1 MSENKKDKSKEKLYK
16 KLNSFDYNNNKL
28 FSNKYKMIIKL
39 SSSENNDINLL
50 EKKFFSDKMLNN
62 EKKINQLLL
71 ETESEKIKN
80 DNLEE
85 NINDNINT
93 EKENDNKEK
102 DKEINDIE
110 KEKENKEKKSNDEIE
125 INKEKE
131 GNEEEEINEEKKMKE
146 EKENEKEMVNDV
158 NNLNNNLNEVN
169 QHTDNEKEILNE
181 NDIMLNIEK
190 NNLELMQEQTF
201 ELQNQYKDLL
211 NRFKKEE
218 NEMNKSKNECNKRIT
233 RLNIN
238 IRNQAEINKKTL
250 NNISEV
256 QNELNNAYDKLVKY
270 FSKNKNNFYN
280 HVSSQI
286 EKQLKIKE
294 SQYNYNQKVTLLLMK
309 EINKYNRKIKFNTN
323 IDENIKQENP
333 LINKKEEEYRFIL
346 NKLNEEIDILKQDV
360 QALKLVRNRH
370 KMCSKLENKLINEIE
385 FYKVEKQKKLD
396 YIVSLNKFKYFQK
409 LRKRKVLIE
418 KEQFK
423 NLSTNNLQLNPML
436 ENSLIKN
443 ELESK
448 KEIEPVVPMKKILK
462 LKRLNHPLSVSK
474 SSKNIK
480 ENNKYEKAK
489 KYELDKKIAEKS
501 NEKKLIVKEKF
512 NENSFSNFRLIPNKL
527 FTDEEK
533 SIFKN
538 YQFIPDEE
546 VDNCE
551 KKYTNR
557 LEQISKTERAI
568 KKLGKKNAEKIINIK
583 FKIINND
590 KKQKNLEKLCLTSSL
605 LIKQNAKKILK
616 LKELIKEKQQ
626 EEKKIDM
633 ELRKENMKHEK
644 LKEILQVSNNI
655 GNPTTKE
662 ESKEPQND
670 VNNKDIKDKI
680 NNEQDINVNQT
691 NNEEKKLD
699 EENNNDFKDNKDD
712 NKDNKD
718 NINSNLSEKQLI
730 KENENNNKEQ

>member
-110 KEKENKEKKSNDEIE
+110 KEKENEEKKSKDEIE

-238 IRNQAEINKKTL
+238 IRKQAEINKKTL

-309 EINKYNRKIKFNTN
+309 EINKYNRKIKFNTT

-346 NKLNEEIDILKQDV
+346 NKLNEEIDILKQDI
-360 QALKLVRNRH
+360 QALKFIRTKH
-370 KMCSKLENKLINEIE
+370 QMCSKTEKKLIKEIE

-409 LRKRKVLIE
+409 LRKRKVFIE
-418 KEQFK
+418 KEQFN
-423 NLSTNNLQLNPML
+423 NLSTNDLKTNLKNPL
-436 ENSLIKN
+436 EPIKIENDLINYESEVKN
-443 ELESK
+443 EISP
-448 KEIEPVVPMKKILK
+448 IIPMKKIIK
-462 LKRLNHPLSVSK
+462 LKNINHLLNASK
-474 SSKNIK
+474 STKNI
-480 ENNKYEKAK
+480 YEKAK
-489 KYELDKKIAEKS
+489 QYELDKKEAEKS
-501 NEKKLIVKEKF
+501 KEKKITLKEKF
-512 NENSFSNFRLIPNKL
+512 KENSFSNFRIIPNKL

-538 YQFIPDEE
+538 YKFIPDEE

-551 KKYTNR
+551 KKYNIK
-557 LEQISKTERAI
+557 LKEISKTEREI
-568 KKLGKKNAEKIINIK
+568 KKL
-583 FKIINND
+583 
-590 KKQKNLEKLCLTSSL
+590 S
-605 LIKQNAKKILK
+605 KQNAKKIINIKCKIVGNEKKQKSLEKIGITSSVIIKENANKILK
-616 LKELIKEKQQ
+616 LKSLIKQKLLEG
-626 EEKKIDM
+626 KKLDM
-633 ELRKENMKHEK
+633 DLRKENMKHEK
-644 LKEILQVSNNI
+644 LKEILHASNNF
-655 GNPTTKE
+655 GNVNSTEKNKE
-662 ESKEPQND
+662 QQNNDNDNNDNKIIESN
-670 VNNKDIKDKI
+670 I
-680 NNEQDINVNQT
+680 NNEQNINQIS
-691 NNEEKKLD
+691 NNENESIEK
-699 EENNNDFKDNKDD
+699 NND
-712 NKDNKD
+712 DNKD
-718 NINSNLSEKQLI
+718 NIN
-730 KENENNNKEQ
+730 